1 MLKRAPREDGG
12 CARLAIAW
20 PAARLAKKLARRDEQ
35 SASASGES
43 GRPAG
48 VASRGQPQAAQARLT
63 AQRPLASDDRV
74 VTESGNRQ
82 PLRARPADARG
93 SDGSERTHGAQ
104 RIGAEVARSAH
115 HPTGMT
121 AARAEA
127 DSVRVQG
134 DPLRPARERRLQG
147 RVACAC
153 GSGNRERDGGKTAQE
168 KDDLPAD

>member
-1 MLKRAPREDGG
+1 MRSVCVGVGSRAGLQDPGYV
-12 CARLAIAW
+12 
-20 PAARLAKKLARRDEQ
+20 LAKKLARRDEQ
-35 SASASGES
+35 PASDSGES

-48 VASRGQPQAAQARLT
+48 VANRGQPQAAQARLT
-63 AQRPLASDDRV
+63 AQRPLAPDDPV

-82 PLRARPADARG
+82 PLRAPPADARG
-93 SDGSERTHGAQ
+93 SDRSERPHRAQ

-134 DPLRPARERRLQG
+134 DPLRPARDRRLQS
-147 RVACAC
+147 RVACDC
-153 GSGNRERDGGKTAQE
+153 GSGNRERDCGKTAQDKE
-168 KDDLPAD
+168 DLPAD